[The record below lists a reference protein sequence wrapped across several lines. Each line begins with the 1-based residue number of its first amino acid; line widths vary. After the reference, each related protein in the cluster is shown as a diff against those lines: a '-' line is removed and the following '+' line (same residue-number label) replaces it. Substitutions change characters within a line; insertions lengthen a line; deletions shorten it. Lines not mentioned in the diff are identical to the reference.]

1 MDSCSRSLV
10 SSFFVDN
17 GYTAPRPTCE
27 ELTGWLRLRTPL
39 LRDMKFRTRLYLYL
53 AVLGVGIIA
62 NFLLWRYR
70 LHLYELDTDYEREP
84 LQSIQ
89 MILFRGTQAFMV
101 AGLALLAWW
110 KFFKA

>member
-1 MDSCSRSLV
+1 MDSVKLGTKV
-10 SSFFVDN
+10 YV
-17 GYTAPRPTCE
+17 Y
-27 ELTGWLRLRTPL
+27 LTVV
-39 LRDMKFRTRLYLYL
+39 
-53 AVLGVGIIA
+53 AVCVLA

-70 LHLYELDTDYEREP
+70 LHLYNLNTDYEREP

-110 KFFKA
+110 KFSKKD

>member
-1 MDSCSRSLV
+1 MIV
-10 SSFFVDN
+10 SGSM
-17 GYTAPRPTCE
+17 R
-27 ELTGWLRLRTPL
+27 
-39 LRDMKFRTRLYLYL
+39 FRTKVYVYL
-53 AVLGVGIIA
+53 AVVAVGVLA

-70 LHLYELDTDYEREP
+70 LHLYELNTDYDREP

-110 KFFKA
+110 KFSRKS